1 MYHIIVVLVYIIHSS
16 ILIYV
21 KNFIMHVMY
30 ELLKLLF
37 DIFGCSIVVPSGS
50 SVVFTICCTIVITI
64 VS

>member
-1 MYHIIVVLVYIIHSS
+1 MYQNYI
-16 ILIYV
+16 
-21 KNFIMHVMY
+21 MQVMY

-50 SVVFTICCTIVITI
+50 SVVFTICYTIVITI